1 MVFPVFSFLFP
12 ALSLAVMRRATS
24 DLLRKL
30 GPFHISL
37 NDIQSLGGADGN
49 RTHVL
54 KVTELLP
61 LRKELCGS
69 GIFIPCVKKNHA
81 VVLVLRHQELWVCEL
96 LTNRHHRSCLCV
108 LPQQLAHN
116 ILTSESLK
124 GKLN

>member
-37 NDIQSLGGADGN
+37 KLICSLGGADGN

-54 KVTELLP
+54 KVTELLA
-61 LRKELCGS
+61 LHMQLCGS
-69 GIFIPCVKKNHA
+69 GIFIPLCKKNHEFI
-81 VVLVLRHQELWVCEL
+81 LVLRYL
-96 LTNRHHRSCLCV
+96 
-108 LPQQLAHN
+108 
-116 ILTSESLK
+116 ES
-124 GKLN
+124 